1 MVLNDLKQF
10 VDKTVILRMTDG
22 EVAKVK
28 VDFIDE
34 DYDDIIVDVLETSRP
49 DRYRDTSTAYAF
61 AAADIVSAEIS
72 Q

>member
-1 MVLNDLKQF
+1 MELNDLKQF
-10 VDKTVILRMTDG
+10 LDKIVILRMTDG

-34 DYDDIIVDVLETSRP
+34 EYQDIIVDVLWTSRP
-49 DRYRDTSTAYAF
+49 DRYRDTSAACAF

-72 Q
+72 A

>member
-10 VDKTVILRMTDG
+10 LDKTVILRMTDG

-34 DYDDIIVDVLETSRP
+34 EYDDIIVDVLETSCP
-49 DRYRDTSTAYAF
+49 DRYRDTSAAYTF